1 MKSPFQLNKNIIH
14 LNHAAIAPWPVVTCD
29 EVIRFA
35 KENMAIGSQNYE
47 IWLQTE
53 QQLKEKLKQLIN
65 AQSSDEIAILKNT
78 SEGLSLIAQG
88 LSFQAGDNIVVPATI
103 TLTQKGDTKMN
114 YIGVDCHITSL
125 DFAVVNEKGHTTR
138 RAKVETS
145 VKEFMQF
152 VKNIPKPR
160 RIFIEEGELASWL
173 LETSLTFGEELI
185 ITDPKTNKWIG
196 KSGQKDDA
204 IDAEKLAQLAR
215 GRYIKEIYH
224 PVNNR
229 RRFKELVYAYHDTVK
244 SQTRIKNKIKAKFR
258 REGIRCSGDT
268 VYSVKYREEWRKK
281 LPGNKIVHLIVN
293 ELWSQLDQIQ
303 NAKEGLTRDIRIH
316 GKQYPEIKR
325 FRNVPGIGLIH
336 ASTLSAIIE
345 TPHRFANKKKLWMYA
360 GIGLAERKSG
370 ETVYSRRLT

>member
-1 MKSPFQLNKNIIH
+1 
-14 LNHAAIAPWPVVTCD
+14 
-29 EVIRFA
+29 
-35 KENMAIGSQNYE
+35 
-47 IWLQTE
+47 
-53 QQLKEKLKQLIN
+53 
-65 AQSSDEIAILKNT
+65 
-78 SEGLSLIAQG
+78 
-88 LSFQAGDNIVVPATI
+88 
-103 TLTQKGDTKMN
+103 MN

-215 GRYIKEIYH
+215 GRYVKEIYH

-316 GKQYPEIKR
+316 GKQYSEIKR

-370 ETVYSRRLT
+370 EKVYSRRLTWEYNRLLKNTVKQASEAAIYAKDNQFRRQYLRLTIEKGIPSYKAKLTVARSLLAALYGMWKKGEAYDPEIDIKRGKGNKK